1 MELIK
6 EYGMYRGIGFPD
18 TVREFVLGR
27 ERKGMFLRFA
37 EMIRFPTLVLPFLL
51 SLVILNGKT
60 HGQSGNNDL
69 TYPAT
74 SQCYPKLPLAST
86 ACGELPNCAKAL
98 LSGFP
103 IDIANGD
110 FHRGAPNN
118 IFKLPRAAF
127 VGDCIVTVDVID
139 GPGSTLGS
147 WVQVLALA
155 NTLNAACTYYML
167 DRRGGPGAF
176 TGGTLLAGRSNR
188 LSITTAR
195 YAGVGNSSEVATV

>member
-1 MELIK
+1 
-6 EYGMYRGIGFPD
+6 
-18 TVREFVLGR
+18 
-27 ERKGMFLRFA
+27 
-37 EMIRFPTLVLPFLL
+37 MIRFPTLVLPFLL
-51 SLVILNGKT
+51 SLIILNGKKT

-69 TYPAT
+69 TYPGL

-176 TGGTLLAGRSNR
+176 TGGTMLAGRSNR

-195 YAGVGNSSEVATV
+195 YAGVGNSSGVATA